1 MRKGFYIGLIG
12 GGIMG
17 LVVSLSMDLLLGNS
31 LGGGWKDAVAHDLSS
46 LLGYTVSRESIIVLF
61 GVIVV
66 IGFVSAFGALIGG
79 IFGVFVARLL
89 SFLTKGKG

>member
-1 MRKGFYIGLIG
+1 M
-12 GGIMG
+12 GII
-17 LVVSLSMDLLLGNS
+17 VSLSMDLLLGSS

-46 LLGYTVSRESIIVLF
+46 LLGYTVSRESIIVIL

-66 IGFVSAFGALIGG
+66 IGFISAFGALIGG

-89 SFLTKGKG
+89 GFLTKGRGEGVKG

>member
-1 MRKGFYIGLIG
+1 M
-12 GGIMG
+12 
-17 LVVSLSMDLLLGNS
+17 VSLSMDLLLGTS

-46 LLGYTVSRESIIVLF
+46 LLGYAVNRESMIVLL

-66 IGFVSAFGALIGG
+66 IGIISAFGALIGG

-89 SFLTKGKG
+89 SFLTKVKG